1 MNRKQRKLGTAD
13 SRMFRSFLEILEQ
26 SRPSWINP
34 ERSRMFRS
42 ILAHSQV
49 GGDGEAIRGGIIV
62 QEGRFWNGLER
73 SGTFSKGGVLRVDRC
88 LLEREESRVSAESA
102 PSQPGS
108 RRSLTCVA
116 HTPDVLPRDPILLR
130 EPRVVL
136 QPVVIY
142 DSQFDCGKSGC
153 RLSTLALV

>member
-34 ERSRMFRS
+34 ECSRMFRS
-42 ILAHSQV
+42 ILARSQV

-102 PSQPGS
+102 PSQ
-108 RRSLTCVA
+108 RRVSPEAAKASPVSATRRMYFRGIPFCSVSLA
-116 HTPDVLPRDPILLR
+116 
-130 EPRVVL
+130 
-136 QPVVIY
+136 
-142 DSQFDCGKSGC
+142 
-153 RLSTLALV
+153 